1 MAGDRG
7 IIMSDIT
14 KEKDGS
20 LKVTIPHTPA
30 LAIIQLSEINDISL
44 IEAFFEIYSAG
55 VTKKF
60 PKNEFLNK

>member
-1 MAGDRG
+1 
-7 IIMSDIT
+7 MSNIT

-20 LKVTIPHTPA
+20 LNVTIPPTAA
-30 LAIIQLSEINDISL
+30 LAVIKLAKINKISL